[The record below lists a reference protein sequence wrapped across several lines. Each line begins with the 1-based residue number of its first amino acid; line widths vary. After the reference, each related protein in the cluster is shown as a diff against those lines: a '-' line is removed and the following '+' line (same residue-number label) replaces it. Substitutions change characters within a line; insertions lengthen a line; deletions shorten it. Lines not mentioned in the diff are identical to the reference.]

1 LAYGWREALGIE
13 LPEEIILFPEETRK
27 HARGEDRSVPEW
39 PSSIQLEVSPNPSS
53 GPVFV
58 AYQVPEGMDQGQL
71 RVVDLRGRA
80 MYTERLGNGP
90 GALVLQTD
98 AWAPG
103 VYLAELRVADA
114 MVAAAKIT
122 VQ

>member
-1 LAYGWREALGIE
+1 MNAQQHGGISTFSFTRIGREPQGPLR
-13 LPEEIILFPEETRK
+13 ETQRRPK
-27 HARGEDRSVPEW
+27 EW
-39 PSSIQLEVSPNPSS
+39 PSSIQLEVFPNPSS

-80 MYTERLGNGP
+80 MYTQVLGNGP